1 VLYYGQLLQN
11 CTLHSVWDELKA
23 SCNFVEARKS
33 VEVFNSNN
41 RWRKR
46 GIVMV
51 PTKFGISF
59 TTKFMNQVNSF
70 PSLTLYAKFC

>member
-23 SCNFVEARKS
+23 SCNFLEARKA
-33 VEVFNSNN
+33 VNVFNNNN
-41 RWRKR
+41 RWRKQ
-46 GIVMV
+46 GIAIV

-59 TTKFMNQVNSF
+59 TKTFMNQVNSF
-70 PSLTLYAKFC
+70 PSQTPHTKFW